1 MKDFELNLKQLE
13 KTIEK
18 LSSGES
24 SLNEAIDLYKKG
36 LELVKISYQ
45 QLQDTEKEVK
55 LLIEKSG
62 KLQKKEF
69 KIEKKEE

>member
-1 MKDFELNLKQLE
+1 VKDFEVNLKQLE

-55 LLIEKSG
+55 LLIDKNG

-69 KIEKKEE
+69 KIDKEEE

>member
-1 MKDFELNLKQLE
+1 VKDFEVNLKQLE

-45 QLQDTEKEVK
+45 QLQDTEKEVT

-69 KIEKKEE
+69 KIEKEEE

>member
-1 MKDFELNLKQLE
+1 MKDFEVNLKQLE

-55 LLIEKSG
+55 LLIDKNG

-69 KIEKKEE
+69 KIDKEEE